1 MCLRIDRRV
10 KRCEAGDRKADTG
23 ASCMCGIVGLFL
35 KDPRL
40 EPELGMLVAG
50 MLGTLCDRGPDSAGF
65 AVYGR
70 ETPGAIKLTLRA
82 PLGHDFDCLT
92 EQLETAA
99 GASLPRVVRDTH
111 MVVTV
116 PLAREA
122 AIRATLVEVAP
133 EVSVVGAGRRMEV
146 FKEVGRPD
154 LVASRFGLPDMTG
167 THAIGH
173 TRMATE
179 SAVTT
184 NGAHPFTTGP
194 DQCLVHNGSLSN
206 HNAVRRELI
215 RNGLSFQTENDTEVA
230 AGYMTW
236 KMRAGASLEQA
247 LDAMLVE
254 LDGFFTFVVGT
265 ESGFG
270 VLRDPIAC
278 KPAVMAET
286 ERWVAFGTEYR
297 ALVDLPGIDTAK
309 VWEPEPAT
317 VDLAATSLRDLNAAL
332 HRLEA
337 DTNETH
343 WRVLNPRGRHAVA
356 AGIDA
361 PIRVEVEGHVG
372 YYCAGMNK
380 HANVVV
386 NGNAGQGVAENMMS
400 GEVHVKGDVSQA
412 AGASGCG
419 GLLVVD

>member
-1 MCLRIDRRV
+1 
-10 KRCEAGDRKADTG
+10 
-23 ASCMCGIVGLFL
+23 MCGIVGIFL
-35 KDPRL
+35 KDVHLQPA
-40 EPELGMLVAG
+40 LGALAG
-50 MLGTLCDRGPDSAGF
+50 TMLGALGDRGPDSAGF
-65 AVYGR
+65 AVYGA
-70 ETPGAIKLTLRA
+70 EIPGHMKLTLRA
-82 PLGHDFDCLT
+82 GKAFDWDRVLRPLADICGAPPR
-92 EQLETAA
+92 AA
-99 GASLPRVVRDTH
+99 VRDSH
-111 MVVTV
+111 AVIAV
-116 PLAREA
+116 PADKEA
-122 AIRATLVEVAP
+122 AIGAEIARTDGVD
-133 EVSVVGAGRRMEV
+133 VVGSGRRMEI

-154 LVASRFGLPDMTG
+154 RVAARFGLATMTG

-215 RNGLSFQTENDTEVA
+215 RNGLAFQTENDTEVA

-247 LDAMLVE
+247 LDAMLVD

-297 ALVDLPGIDTAK
+297 ALVDLPGVEHAR
-309 VWEPEPAT
+309 VWEPEPAR
-317 VDLAATSLRDLNAAL
+317 AYRW
-332 HRLEA
+332 E
-337 DTNETH
+337 
-343 WRVLNPRGRHAVA
+343 RH
-356 AGIDA
+356 
-361 PIRVEVEGHVG
+361 
-372 YYCAGMNK
+372 
-380 HANVVV
+380 
-386 NGNAGQGVAENMMS
+386 
-400 GEVHVKGDVSQA
+400 
-412 AGASGCG
+412 
-419 GLLVVD
+419 